1 MTDQSVRYL
10 NMVQDWGLV
19 KKTGGRANQRKG
31 NDVDEKFLCGKRREP
46 LMVTKK
52 NKRRSWLGRGTLLI
66 PEGGHRH

>member
-19 KKTGGRANQRKG
+19 KKTVGTANQRKG
-31 NDVDEKFLCGKRREP
+31 NHVDEKFLGGKRREP

-52 NKRRSWLGRGTLLI
+52 KK
-66 PEGGHRH
+66 GGVG